1 MTAKRIVIIGGGFA
15 GLAAGVALSERG
27 AAVVVLERRGH
38 LGGRAYSFTDQ
49 QTGDTIDN
57 GQHLFMGCYQHT
69 IAFLKK
75 IGCLDRLMF
84 QDRPRVDFLDREHG
98 FTSFECPA
106 LPAPLHAVAG
116 LLRMGGLTF
125 GDKLRVVKVGRAIQK
140 NGRAGTDALTVKE
153 WLAGLD
159 QSERI
164 RERFWYPMAIA
175 TLNEDPAVASARMLK
190 VVLKLA
196 FGAGREATRI
206 GIARV
211 GLSQLYTEGA
221 TRFIESRGGAVR
233 TSATVER
240 LVIEG
245 QRIVAVELKDG
256 ERVEADAVISAV
268 PHTALLKMLPDALR
282 AGEFAGIEGLRA
294 APIVSINLWFDRSV
308 FDRQFAGLIGTRSQW
323 IFNKNLIVKPTESS
337 NQIAVIISAA
347 HAFVDWTKEQLVEM
361 ALAELREL
369 LPDSRGAQL
378 LHSRIVKEREATLSH
393 TLESDHLRPGP
404 RTSIENLILAG
415 GWTATGLP
423 DTIESAV
430 LSGHTAAEIV
440 SAMR

>member
-15 GLAAGVALSERG
+15 GLAAGVELSERG

-38 LGGRAYSFTDQ
+38 LGGRAYSFMDQ
-49 QTGDTIDN
+49 QTGDVVDN
-57 GQHLFMGCYQHT
+57 GQHLFMGCYHHT

-75 IGCLDRLMF
+75 IGCLDRLAF
-84 QDRPRVDFLDREHG
+84 QDRPRVDFLDRDHG
-98 FTSFECPA
+98 YTSFECPR

-116 LLRMGGLTF
+116 LLKMRGITL
-125 GDKLRVVKVGRAIQK
+125 GDKLRVAKVGRAIQR
-140 NGRAGTDALTVKE
+140 NGQAGAGRLTVKE
-153 WLAGLD
+153 WLASLG

-175 TLNEDPAVASARMLK
+175 TLNEDPQVASARMLK
-190 VVLKLA
+190 VVLRAA
-196 FGAGREATRI
+196 FGAGRRATSI

-211 GLSQLYTEGA
+211 GLSELYTEGA
-221 TRFIESRGGAVR
+221 TRFIESRGGEVR

-240 LVIEG
+240 LVIEDR
-245 QRIVAVELKDG
+245 RIVAVELKDG
-256 ERVEADAVISAV
+256 ERLEADAVISAV
-268 PHTALLKMLPDALR
+268 PHTALLKILPDELR
-282 AGEFAGIEGLRA
+282 AREFAAIDRLRA
-294 APIVSINLWFDRSV
+294 APIISINLWFDRSV

-323 IFNKNLIVKPTESS
+323 IFNKNLIVKPTEAS

-347 HAFVDWTKEQLVEM
+347 HAFVDWTKEQLIEM
-361 ALAELREL
+361 ALGELREL
-369 LPDSRGAQL
+369 LPASRAAEL

-393 TLESDHLRPGP
+393 TLESDDLRPGP
-404 RTSIENLILAG
+404 RTSIKNLILAG

-430 LSGHTAAEIV
+430 LSGHTAAEIITSV
-440 SAMR
+440 

>member
-1 MTAKRIVIIGGGFA
+1 MTAKRIIIIGGGFA
-15 GLAAGVALSERG
+15 GLAAGVELSERG

-38 LGGRAYSFTDQ
+38 LGGRAYSFIDQ
-49 QTGDTIDN
+49 QTGDVVDN
-57 GQHLFMGCYQHT
+57 GQHLFMGCYHHT

-98 FTSFECPA
+98 YTSFECPR

-116 LLRMGGLTF
+116 LLRMRGITL
-125 GDKLRVVKVGRAIQK
+125 GDKLGVVKVGRAIQQ
-140 NGRAGTDALTVKE
+140 NGKAGAEALTVKE
-153 WLAGLD
+153 WLASLG

-190 VVLKLA
+190 VVLKEA
-196 FGAGREATRI
+196 FGAGRQATSI

-211 GLSQLYTEGA
+211 GLSELYTEGA
-221 TRFIESRGGAVR
+221 TEFIQSRGGEVR

-245 QRIVAVELKDG
+245 KRIVAVELKGG
-256 ERVEADAVISAV
+256 ERLEADAVISAV
-268 PHTALLKMLPDALR
+268 PHAAFVKMLPDDLR
-282 AGEFAGIEGLRA
+282 AGEFAAIDKLRA

-323 IFNKNLIVKPTESS
+323 LFNKNLIVKPTEAS

-347 HAFVDWTKEQLVEM
+347 HAFVDWTKEQLIEM
-361 ALAELREL
+361 ALGELREL
-369 LPDSRGAQL
+369 LPESRDAVL

-404 RTSIENLILAG
+404 RTSIANLILAG

-430 LSGHTAAEIV
+430 LSGHTAAEIAASV
-440 SAMR
+440 

>member
-1 MTAKRIVIIGGGFA
+1 MSGKPIVIIGGGFA
-15 GLAAGVALSERG
+15 GLAAGVELSERG
-27 AAVVVLERRGH
+27 ARVVVLERRGH

-49 QTGDTIDN
+49 QTGDVVDN
-57 GQHLFMGCYQHT
+57 GQHLFMGCYHHT

-84 QDRPRVDFLDREHG
+84 QDRPRVDFLDRDHG
-98 FTSFECPA
+98 YTSFECPR

-116 LLRMGGLTF
+116 LLRMRGITF
-125 GDKLRVVKVGRAIQK
+125 GDKLRVAKVGRAIQK
-140 NGRAGTDALTVKE
+140 NGQAGADSLTVKE
-153 WLAGLD
+153 WLASLG

-164 RERFWYPMAIA
+164 RQRFWYPMAIA

-190 VVLKLA
+190 VVLKEA
-196 FGAGREATRI
+196 FGAGRRATSI

-221 TRFIESRGGAVR
+221 KEFIEARGGSVR
-233 TSATVER
+233 TNAPVEQ
-240 LVIEG
+240 LQIEG
-245 QRIVAVELKDG
+245 KHLIAVELKDG
-256 ERVEADAVISAV
+256 ERIEADAVISAV
-268 PHTALLKMLPDALR
+268 PHTALLKMLPQELR
-282 AGEFAGIEGLRA
+282 SGEFATIDKLRA
-294 APIVSINLWFDRSV
+294 APIVSINLWFDRGV
-308 FDRQFAGLIGTRSQW
+308 FDRQFVGLIGTRSQW
-323 IFNKNLIVKPTESS
+323 LFNKNLIVKPTESS

-361 ALAELREL
+361 ALSELHEL
-369 LPDSRGAQL
+369 LPASRAAQL

-393 TLESDHLRPGP
+393 TLESDDLRPGP

-440 SAMR
+440 ASI

>member
-1 MTAKRIVIIGGGFA
+1 MTARRVIIIGGGFA

-27 AAVVVLERRGH
+27 AAVTLLERRGH
-38 LGGRAYSFTDQ
+38 LGGRAYSFIDQ
-49 QTGDTIDN
+49 QTGDVVDN
-57 GQHLFMGCYQHT
+57 GQHLFMGCYQQT

-75 IGCLDRLMF
+75 IGCLDRLAF
-84 QDRPRVDFLDREHG
+84 QDRPRVDFLDRQQG
-98 FTSFECPA
+98 YTSFECPR

-116 LLRMGGLTF
+116 LLRMRGLTL
-125 GDKLRVVKVGRAIQK
+125 GDKLGVVRVGRAIQR
-140 NGRAGTDALTVKE
+140 NGQGKAPQTVKE
-153 WLAGLD
+153 WLARLG

-175 TLNEDPAVASARMLK
+175 TLNEDPRVASAAMLK
-190 VVLKLA
+190 VVLKEA
-196 FGAGREATRI
+196 FGGGREATSI

-211 GLSQLYTEGA
+211 GLSELYTEGA
-221 TRFIESRGGAVR
+221 TRFIEARGGTIK

-245 QRIVAVELKDG
+245 GRVVEVELKSG
-256 ERVEADAVISAV
+256 ERLAADAVISAV
-268 PHTALLKMLPDALR
+268 PHAPLLKMLPEALR
-282 AGEFAGIEGLRA
+282 AGEFAAVERLRA

-323 IFNKNLIVKPTESS
+323 LFNKNLIVKPTESS
-337 NQIAVIISAA
+337 NQFAVIISAA
-347 HAFVDWTKEQLVEM
+347 HDFVDWTKEQLVEM
-361 ALAELREL
+361 ALGELHEL
-369 LPDSRGAQL
+369 LPESRDARL

-393 TLESDHLRPGP
+393 TVESDTLRPGP

-430 LSGHTAAEIV
+430 LSGHTAANILAAV
-440 SAMR
+440 